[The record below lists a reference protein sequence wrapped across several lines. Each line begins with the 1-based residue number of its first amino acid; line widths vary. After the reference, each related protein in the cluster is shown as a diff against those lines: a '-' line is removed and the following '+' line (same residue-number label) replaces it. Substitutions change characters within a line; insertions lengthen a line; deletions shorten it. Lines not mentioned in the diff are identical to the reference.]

1 MVTVVLLAFLNYRF
15 GLGWGVYYNGTEKFE
30 GVRFI

>member
-15 GLGWGVYYNGTEKFE
+15 GLGWGYIIIGLKNLKL
-30 GVRFI
+30 